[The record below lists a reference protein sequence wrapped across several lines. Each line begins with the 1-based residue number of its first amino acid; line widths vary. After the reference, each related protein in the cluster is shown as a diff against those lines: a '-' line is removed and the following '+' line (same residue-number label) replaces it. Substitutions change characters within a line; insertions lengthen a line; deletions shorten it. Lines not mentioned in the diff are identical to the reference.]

1 MARAMKSL
9 GEQLKLARKSKS
21 KSLEDISRD
30 TNISRQYLEALE
42 EDNYDV
48 LPSSAYARGFLSN
61 YARCVDLDPK
71 AVVKQYNK
79 LATLSELLESRTSG
93 DTAQNTEPRRRKHRV
108 IRKRV
113 VALLAAFV
121 LMLLCLV
128 ILLQLRGT

>member
-1 MARAMKSL
+1 MKSL

-30 TNISRQYLEALE
+30 TNINKQYLEALE

-48 LPSSAYARGFLSN
+48 LPGSVYVRGFLSN
-61 YARCVDLDPK
+61 YARCVGLDPK

-79 LATLSELLESRTSG
+79 LATLSELLESGTSG
-93 DTAQNTEPRRRKHRV
+93 NTAQDTEPRRRKHRV
-108 IRKRV
+108 IRKR
-113 VALLAAFV
+113 AIILLAAFV
-121 LMLLCLV
+121 LMILCLV

>member
-1 MARAMKSL
+1 MKSL

-30 TNISRQYLEALE
+30 TKISKQYLEALE
-42 EDNYDV
+42 EDNYGV
-48 LPSSAYARGFLSN
+48 LPGSTYVRGFLSN
-61 YARCVDLDPK
+61 YARCVGLDSK

-79 LATLSELLESRTSG
+79 LATLSELLEIGTPG
-93 DTAQNTEPRRRKHRV
+93 NTAQNTKLRRRKRRV

-113 VALLAAFV
+113 IMLLAAFV
-121 LMLLCLV
+121 LMILCLV

>member
-1 MARAMKSL
+1 MKSR

-30 TNISRQYLEALE
+30 TNINKQYLEALE

-48 LPSSAYARGFLSN
+48 LPGSVYVRGFLSN
-61 YARCVDLDPK
+61 YARCVGLDPK

-79 LATLSELLESRTSG
+79 LATLSELLESGTPG
-93 DTAQNTEPRRRKHRV
+93 NTAPRRRKRRV
-108 IRKRV
+108 IRKR
-113 VALLAAFV
+113 AIILLAAFV
-121 LMLLCLV
+121 LMILCLV